1 MREDAHPGSWA
12 KWRGKDESGTG
23 DLRGQ
28 GEPRVSCDIQSRNR
42 QDMGPFTAALA
53 GMGQLAL
60 DLGTPETRR
69 YAEDTCE
76 SGVYKLGVCKSVVEC
91 NNND

>member
-1 MREDAHPGSWA
+1 MREDAHPGSGA
-12 KWRGKDESGTG
+12 KWSGMG

-28 GEPRVSCDIQSRNR
+28 GEQGGLGIFSLETGRTWVLFI
-42 QDMGPFTAALA
+42 AALA

-69 YAEDTCE
+69 CAEDACE